1 MKMNGKNHLST
12 PVEYEMNKVT
22 LAFASSREEQTFKEA
37 GYLASIGFFR
47 ASVISASLLYFIYM
61 LLRFWY
67 FANVD
72 ANFIILQD
80 FVYAIPA
87 ISVIIAS
94 FNPNFIKYLQTAG
107 IIVFTVCAITVL
119 STSVIWPVSNQFFI
133 YSIISVTLYGYLFLR
148 LRFVVASVIG
158 WLTLM
163 MFAIVQM
170 AFIGLSFENILNPI
184 IVLVMTNLAGMTA
197 CYLFEYFTRKNYL
210 LEKILLIEKTTHNNL
225 LSELE
230 LKKQSSEDLLKF
242 KAGLEE
248 NKASLE
254 DQNLTLLSRFEII
267 ELLKD
272 CATHFLKIHR
282 DEIDDSINDAIQK
295 ISEHARVDRGYIFL
309 IHKNENSIYN
319 SHSWC
324 AKGIEQKIKN
334 HDDINNEDFN
344 WLMERLRKHES
355 IIINNINQLPEQ
367 ASSIKAIF
375 SVEGVQ
381 SFILLPLFNYDKLI
395 GYLGFDSVKVERKW
409 NDDDVYLLDKAGEI
423 FVSVLEQKKSIWL
436 SRKSEDKLG
445 ALIERSDDVV
455 FITTPKGKIQ
465 EINPAGA
472 RLLGYS
478 SVSSLLQNKSAEDF
492 YADPE
497 DRKKLQ
503 KVLEERGQV
512 TAYEIMLKR
521 KDGKRITVL
530 ETAKAVKDEKGD
542 IVAYEGIMRDV
553 TEQRQL
559 ERQLFQAQKMES
571 IGLLAG
577 GIAHDFNNIVTAING
592 YADMV
597 LMGMNSNHEHYNN
610 IVNILKGGKRAE
622 KLTRQLLAF
631 SRKQII
637 KPKVTNVNTLITE
650 LTKMLHRLIGED
662 IQFETNLNTKIS
674 NIKVDH
680 GQLQQILVNLVVNAR
695 DAINEVG
702 INNVERKIVIET
714 DEVEL
719 DEKFV
724 TLHPGSHVGK
734 HIIIAIK
741 DTGIGIEE
749 EIKSK
754 VFEPFFTTKEEGRSS
769 GLGLSTVYGIV
780 KQNNGYIYPDS
791 APGKGTTFTIYWPI
805 AGDEKVTSVK
815 EDTSAVVAKRKA
827 TVLVVED
834 DENVRE
840 LACSFLNSLG
850 YDVLEAEDGL
860 KAMEIV
866 NKNNKLSKI
875 DLLLTDIVMPGM
887 RGDELADRIKKMRPE
902 IEIILTSG
910 YTDSDIIQS
919 GIMNEHYNFLPKPYT
934 IKQMA
939 KKVEKAL
946 ENARTVQKQPFNIN

>member
-1 MKMNGKNHLST
+1 MKMNGKNHLNT

-22 LAFASSREEQTFKEA
+22 LAFASSSEEKAFKEA
-37 GYLASIGFFR
+37 GYIYNLVFFR
-47 ASVISASLLYFIYM
+47 ISVIAASVLYFIYI

-67 FANVD
+67 FSEVD
-72 ANFIILQD
+72 GRFIILQD
-80 FVYAIPA
+80 FVFAIPA

-94 FNPNFIKYLQTAG
+94 FNPNFIRYLQSAG
-107 IIVFTVCAITVL
+107 IIIFSVSAITVL
-119 STSVIWPVSNQFFI
+119 STSIIWPVSNHFFI
-133 YSIISVTLYGYLFLR
+133 YCIISITLYGYIFLR
-148 LRFVVASVIG
+148 LRFISASIIG
-158 WLTLM
+158 WLTM
-163 MFAIVQM
+163 VTFGIVHLTITDDNLNNIIMPVVALIM
-170 AFIGLSFENILNPI
+170 ANI
-184 IVLVMTNLAGMTA
+184 AGMVA
-197 CYLFEYFTRKNYL
+197 CYLFEYFTRQKFL
-210 LEKILLIEKTTHNNL
+210 LEKILHDEKTTHNNL
-225 LSELE
+225 LTELE
-230 LKKQSSEDLLKF
+230 QKKQSSEDLLKF

-254 DQNLTLLSRFEII
+254 DQNLSLSSRFKIV

-272 CATHFLKIHR
+272 SATHFLQINR
-282 DEIDDSINDAIQK
+282 DEIDNSINIAIQK
-295 ISEHARVDRGYIFL
+295 IAEHARVDRGYIFL

-334 HDDINNEDFN
+334 HDDINNADFA
-344 WLMERLRKHES
+344 WLMERIRKNES
-355 IIINNINQLPEQ
+355 VIVNNIAQLPNQ

-381 SFILLPLFNYDKLI
+381 SFILTPLINYDKVI
-395 GYLGFDSVKVERKW
+395 GYLGLDSVKVEKKW
-409 NDDDVYLLDKAGEI
+409 TDDDVYLLEKAGEI
-423 FVSVLEQKKSIWL
+423 FVNVLEKKKSIWL
-436 SRKSEDKLG
+436 SKKSEDKLG
-445 ALIERSDDVV
+445 ALIERTEDVV
-455 FITTPKGKIQ
+455 FITTPQGKIQ

-472 RLLGYS
+472 KLLGYS
-478 SVSSLLQNKSAEDF
+478 SVSSLLQDKSAEDF
-492 YADPE
+492 YVDPE
-497 DRKKLQ
+497 DRKKL
-503 KVLEERGQV
+503 KNILEEKGQV
-512 TAYEIMLKR
+512 TAYEIVLKR

-530 ETAKAVKDEKGD
+530 ETAKAVKDEKGN

-592 YADMV
+592 YADML
-597 LMGMNSNHEHYNN
+597 LMSMNSSHAHYKNV
-610 IVNILKGGKRAE
+610 VNILKGGKRAE

-637 KPKVTNVNTLITE
+637 KPKVTNVNTLISE
-650 LTKMLHRLIGED
+650 LAKMLRRLIGED
-662 IQFETNLNTKIS
+662 IQFETRLNSKIS

-680 GQLQQILVNLVVNAR
+680 GQMQQILVNLVVNAR
-695 DAINEVG
+695 DAINDVG
-702 INNVERKIVIET
+702 INSVERKIIIET
-714 DEVEL
+714 DEVTL

-724 TLHPGSHVGK
+724 SIHPGSHVGK
-734 HIIIAIK
+734 HVTISII
-741 DTGIGIEE
+741 DSGIGIDE

-780 KQNNGYIYPDS
+780 KQNDGSIYPES
-791 APGKGTTFTIYWPI
+791 TPGKGSVFTIYWPV
-805 AGDEKVTSVK
+805 AGEEKITTTK
-815 EDTSAVVAKRKA
+815 EDTSAVVAPRKA

-840 LACSFLNSLG
+840 LACSFLTSLG
-850 YDVLEAEDGL
+850 YDILEAEDGL
-860 KAMEIV
+860 KAMEII
-866 NKNNKLSKI
+866 NADNTLSKI

-946 ENARTVQKQPFNIN
+946 EKSRINQPFNIN

>member
-1 MKMNGKNHLST
+1 MKMNGKNHLNT
-12 PVEYEMNKVT
+12 PVEYKMNKVT
-22 LAFASSREEQTFKEA
+22 LAFASSKEEQAFKDT
-37 GYLASIGFFR
+37 GNLSNLGFFR
-47 ASVISASLLYFIYM
+47 ASVISASLFYFIYM

-67 FANVD
+67 FSNVD
-72 ANFIILQD
+72 TSFIILQD
-80 FVYAIPA
+80 FIYAIPA

-94 FNPNFIKYLQTAG
+94 FNPSFSKYLQTAG
-107 IIVFTVCAITVL
+107 IIIFSVCAITVL
-119 STSVIWPVSNQFFI
+119 STNIIWPVSNHFFI

-148 LRFVVASVIG
+148 LRFIIASIIG

-163 MFAIVQM
+163 MFAVVQM
-170 AFIGLSFENILNPI
+170 AFINLSFEHIFKPI
-184 IVLVMTNLAGMTA
+184 IVLIITNMAGMA
-197 CYLFEYFTRKNYL
+197 VGYLFEYFARKNYL

-230 LKKQSSEDLLKF
+230 QKKQSSVDLLRF

-248 NKASLE
+248 NKTSLE
-254 DQNLTLLSRFEII
+254 DQNLSLVSRFKII

-282 DEIDDSINDAIQK
+282 DEIDDSINVAIQK
-295 ISEHARVDRGYIFL
+295 IAEHARIDRGYIFL

-334 HDDINNEDFN
+334 HDDINNTDFN
-344 WLMERLRKHES
+344 WMMERLRKHES
-355 IIINNINQLPEQ
+355 IIVNNINQLPEQ

-381 SFILLPLFNYDKLI
+381 SFILSPLVNCDKLI

-409 NDDDVYLLDKAGEI
+409 NSDDVYLLEKAGEI

-445 ALIERSDDVV
+445 ALIERTDDVV

-478 SVSSLLQNKSAEDF
+478 SVSALLQDKSAQDF
-492 YADPE
+492 YANPE

-503 KVLEERGQV
+503 KVLEEKGQV

-530 ETAKAVKDEKGD
+530 ETAKAVRDEKGE
-542 IVAYEGIMRDV
+542 IIAYEGIMRDV

-597 LMGMNSNHEHYNN
+597 LMSMNSSHEHYNN

-650 LTKMLHRLIGED
+650 LTKMLNRLIGED
-662 IQFETNLNTKIS
+662 IIFETNLNPDIS

-680 GQLQQILVNLVVNAR
+680 GQMQQILVNLVVNAR

-702 INNVERKIVIET
+702 INNVERRIVIET
-714 DEVEL
+714 NEIVL

-724 TLHPGSHVGK
+724 SVHPGSHIGK
-734 HIIIAIK
+734 HVTIAIK
-741 DTGIGIEE
+741 DTGIGINE

-780 KQNNGYIYPDS
+780 KQNDGSIYPES
-791 APGKGTTFTIYWPI
+791 TPGKGTTFTIYWPI
-805 AGDEKVTSVK
+805 AGDEKVTEVK
-815 EDTSAVVAKRKA
+815 EDSSAVAAKRKA

-840 LACSFLNSLG
+840 LACSFLTSLG

-860 KAMEIV
+860 KAMEII
-866 NKNNKLSKI
+866 NANDKLSQI
-875 DLLLTDIVMPGM
+875 DVLLTDIVMPGM
-887 RGDELADRIKKMRPE
+887 RGDELADRIKKKRPE

-946 ENARTVQKQPFNIN
+946 EKSKISQPFNTN

>member
-1 MKMNGKNHLST
+1 MKMNGQNHLTT
-12 PVEYEMNKVT
+12 PVEYEMNQVT
-22 LAFASSREEQTFKEA
+22 LAFASSREEKTFKET
-37 GYLASIGFFR
+37 GHLANSGFFR
-47 ASVISASLLYFIYM
+47 ASVISALLLYFVYM

-67 FANVD
+67 FASVD
-72 ANFIILQD
+72 VNFVILQD
-80 FVYAIPA
+80 FVFAIPA

-94 FNPNFIKYLQTAG
+94 FNPNFTKYLQTAG
-107 IIVFTVCAITVL
+107 IIVFAVCGITVL
-119 STSVIWPVSNQFFI
+119 STSVLWPVSNHFFI

-148 LRFVVASVIG
+148 LRFIVASIIG

-163 MFAIVQM
+163 MFAVVQM
-170 AFIGLSFENILNPI
+170 AFNGLSFDNILNPV
-184 IVLVMTNLAGMTA
+184 IVLILTNLTGMTA
-197 CYLFEYFTRKNYL
+197 CYLFEYFSRKNYL
-210 LEKILLIEKTTHNNL
+210 LEKVLLSERETHNNL

-242 KAGLEE
+242 KTGLEE

-254 DQNLTLLSRFEII
+254 DQNLSLLSRFEIL
-267 ELLKD
+267 ELLKNI
-272 CATHFLKIHR
+272 ATHFLKIRR
-282 DEIDDSINDAIQK
+282 DEIDDTINDAIQK
-295 ISEHARVDRGYIFL
+295 ISEHAKVDRGYIFL
-309 IHKNENSIYN
+309 MHKNENSIYN

-324 AKGIEQKIKN
+324 TKGIEQKIKN
-334 HDDINNEDFN
+334 HDDINNDDFN
-344 WLMERLRKHES
+344 WLMDRLRKKES
-355 IIINNINQLPEQ
+355 VIVNNINQLPEQ

-381 SFILLPLFNYDKLI
+381 SFILLPLINYDKLI
-395 GYLGFDSVKVERKW
+395 GYLGFDSVKVQRKW
-409 NDDDVYLLDKAGEI
+409 NNDDVYMLEKAGEI
-423 FVSVLEQKKSIWL
+423 FVSALEQKKSIWL
-436 SRKSEDKLG
+436 SKKSEDKLG
-445 ALIERSDDVV
+445 GLIERTDDVI

-503 KVLEERGQV
+503 KILEEKGHV
-512 TAYEIMLKR
+512 TAYEIVLKR

-530 ETAKAVKDEKGD
+530 ETAKAVRDEKGD
-542 IVAYEGIMRDV
+542 IIAYEGIMRDV

-597 LMGMNSNHEHYNN
+597 LMAMNSSHEHYNN

-637 KPKVTNVNTLITE
+637 KPKVTNVNTLLSE

-662 IQFETNLNTKIS
+662 IKFETNLNTKIN

-724 TLHPGSHVGK
+724 SAHPGSHIGK
-734 HIIIAIK
+734 HVAIAII

-749 EIKSK
+749 EINSK
-754 VFEPFFTTKEEGRSS
+754 VFEPFFTTKAEGRS
-769 GLGLSTVYGIV
+769 
-780 KQNNGYIYPDS
+780 
-791 APGKGTTFTIYWPI
+791 
-805 AGDEKVTSVK
+805 AG
-815 EDTSAVVAKRKA
+815 
-827 TVLVVED
+827 
-834 DENVRE
+834 
-840 LACSFLNSLG
+840 
-850 YDVLEAEDGL
+850 
-860 KAMEIV
+860 
-866 NKNNKLSKI
+866 
-875 DLLLTDIVMPGM
+875 
-887 RGDELADRIKKMRPE
+887 
-902 IEIILTSG
+902 
-910 YTDSDIIQS
+910 
-919 GIMNEHYNFLPKPYT
+919 
-934 IKQMA
+934 
-939 KKVEKAL
+939 
-946 ENARTVQKQPFNIN
+946 

>member
-1 MKMNGKNHLST
+1 MNEKNHLST
-12 PVEYEMNKVT
+12 PIEYEMNKIT
-22 LAFASSREEQTFKEA
+22 LAFASSSEEQAFKET
-37 GYLASIGFFR
+37 GYLSNVGFFR
-47 ASVISASLLYFIYM
+47 ASIISVSLLYFIYM

-67 FANVD
+67 FSDVD
-72 ANFIILQD
+72 ARFIILQD
-80 FVYAIPA
+80 LLFAIPA
-87 ISVIIAS
+87 ISIIIAS
-94 FNPNFIKYLQTAG
+94 FNHSIKKYLQTAG
-107 IIVFTVCAITVL
+107 IIIFSVCAITIL
-119 STSVIWPVSNQFFI
+119 STSIIWPVSNHFFI
-133 YSIISVTLYGYLFLR
+133 YSIVSVTLYGYLFLR
-148 LRFVVASVIG
+148 LRFVVATVIG
-158 WLTLM
+158 WIILM
-163 MFAIVQM
+163 MFAISQM
-170 AFIGLSFENILNPI
+170 AFTGVTLGNILRPVV
-184 IVLVMTNLAGMTA
+184 VLILTNFAGMTVN
-197 CYLFEYFTRKNYL
+197 YLFEYFTRKNYL
-210 LEKILLIEKTTHNNL
+210 LEKILLIEKNTHNNL

-230 LKKQSSEDLLKF
+230 LKKQSSEDLIKF

-254 DQNLTLLSRFEII
+254 DQNLSLLSRFQIL
-267 ELLKD
+267 ELLKEI
-272 CATHFLKIHR
+272 ATHFLKIHR
-282 DEIDDSINDAIQK
+282 DEIDDSINLAIKK
-295 ISEHARVDRGYIFL
+295 IAEHAKVDRGYIFL

-334 HDDINNEDFN
+334 HDDINNDDFK
-344 WLMERLRKHES
+344 WLMERLRKRES
-355 IIINNINQLPEQ
+355 VIVNNINQLPEQ

-381 SFILLPLFNYDKLI
+381 SFILLPLINYDKLI
-395 GYLGFDSVKVERKW
+395 GYLGFDSVKVERHW
-409 NDDDVYLLDKAGEI
+409 DDDNVYLLEKSGEI

-436 SRKSEDKLG
+436 SRKSENKLG
-445 ALIERSDDVV
+445 GLIERTDDVV

-478 SVSSLLQNKSAEDF
+478 SVSALLQDKSADEF

-503 KVLEERGQV
+503 KILEEKGHV
-512 TAYEIMLKR
+512 TAYEIVLKR

-530 ETAKAVKDEKGD
+530 ETAKAVRDEKGD

-597 LMGMNSNHEHYNN
+597 LMSMNSNHEHYNN

-637 KPKVTNVNTLITE
+637 KPKVTNINALITE
-650 LTKMLHRLIGED
+650 LTKMLQRLIGED
-662 IQFETNLNTKIS
+662 IIFETNLNTKIN

-680 GQLQQILVNLVVNAR
+680 GQMQQILVNLVVNAR

-702 INNVERKIVIET
+702 INNSERKVVIET
-714 DEVEL
+714 NQVEL
-719 DEKFV
+719 DDTFV
-724 TLHPGSHVGK
+724 ASHPGSHIGK
-734 HIIIAIK
+734 HIAIAIK
-741 DTGIGIEE
+741 DTGIGIDE

-780 KQNNGYIYPDS
+780 KQNNGYIYPES
-791 APGKGTTFTIYWPI
+791 VPGKGTTFTIYWPV

-866 NKNNKLSKI
+866 NKNNKIEKI
-875 DLLLTDIVMPGM
+875 DVLLTDIVMPGM

-946 ENARTVQKQPFNIN
+946 ENAKTGQKQPFNIN